1 MVMRKSSVALLA
13 TCSLITITGAWMVGS
28 PVFLASL
35 NIEEKIAKPSTLP
48 ATPEATPQA
57 TALPAE
63 PSVAPSPIA
72 PQVPVTVTVE
82 GAVVGT
88 KYGTVQVQ
96 AVITDGVLVDVIA
109 VKLTDSSE
117 TSVTISANAAP
128 ILREE
133 VLTAQSAAVANVS
146 GATYTSDAYLA
157 SLQAALD
164 SNY

>member
-35 NIEEKIAKPSTLP
+35 NVEEKIAKPSTLP
-48 ATPEATPQA
+48 ATPEAT
-57 TALPAE
+57 ALPAE
-63 PSVAPSPIA
+63 PSSTPSPIA

-82 GAVVGT
+82 GAVVDT

-96 AVITDGVLVDVIA
+96 AVITDGVIVDVIA

-164 SNY
+164 SYY